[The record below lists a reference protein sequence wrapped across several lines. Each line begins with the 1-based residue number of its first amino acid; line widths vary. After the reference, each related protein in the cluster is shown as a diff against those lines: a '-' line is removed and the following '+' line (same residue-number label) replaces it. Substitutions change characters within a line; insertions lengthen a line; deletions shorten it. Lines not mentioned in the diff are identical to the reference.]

1 MLDSTYSTSVAS
13 KIVHLCLAGSFISGC
28 NMDPATS
35 GLRLKIVIL
44 GLVWG
49 LGLRLKI
56 VIRALCR
63 VSDCASERH
72 IHRAYAQATTWASAR
87 AIPVL
92 MCSNGFVTL
101 TRVTATPVR

>member
-1 MLDSTYSTSVAS
+1 MLDSTHSTSVAS

-35 GLRLKIVIL
+35 GLRLKIVIS
-44 GLVWG
+44 GLVLG

-63 VSDCASERH
+63 PLERP
-72 IHRAYAQATTWASAR
+72 A
-87 AIPVL
+87 
-92 MCSNGFVTL
+92 
-101 TRVTATPVR
+101 